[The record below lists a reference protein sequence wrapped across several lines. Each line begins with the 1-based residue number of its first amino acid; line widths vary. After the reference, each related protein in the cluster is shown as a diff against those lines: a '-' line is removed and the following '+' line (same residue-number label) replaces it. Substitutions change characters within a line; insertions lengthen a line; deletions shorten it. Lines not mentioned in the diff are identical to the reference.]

1 MRVYLVFLYISV
13 VFQLFAQAPTKD
25 WFHSNDIGI
34 SSDAAYEGILNDRA
48 STPVIVAVIDSG
60 VDIEHEDL
68 VGNIWVN
75 VDEIPDNGI
84 DDDKN
89 GYIDDING
97 WNFIGGADGE
107 NIGGETLEVTRL
119 YAHLRPKYENAD
131 PQLLN
136 KEQLK
141 EYNMWVK
148 YKDEVEKKRNEAKS
162 ALDNINMQRDFIMG
176 MFDGY
181 LAEVGNIEI
190 SPEYLDTTD
199 LSIDPQLKGA
209 MLQMADEFKA
219 TEDRYPSLED
229 IKDVVDEEVSGGLDY
244 YKTQFDYQYNPDF
257 KSRPI
262 IGDNYNDQNERYY
275 GNNDVEGPDAFHGTH
290 VSGIIGAV
298 RNNGIGMDG
307 VASNVKIMSVRT
319 VPDGDEHDKD
329 VANAIRYAVDNGAD
343 IINMSFG
350 KGHAW
355 NKQVVDDAVRHAE
368 KNDVLLVHAA
378 GNSSQD
384 NDSSKNYPNDKFI
397 KPKGFLFWKK
407 KHANNWLEIGALNYK
422 TGENSPAPFSNYGG
436 ENVDVFAPG
445 MAIYSTTPDNKYRNA
460 QGTSMAAPV
469 VAGICAVIRSYYPT
483 LTAKQIKSV
492 IMESSK
498 PRNIRVKKPGADE
511 LVNFNE
517 LSVTGGV
524 VNLDSAIKMAA
535 LVKGKR
541 KIKKKKTR
549 A

>member
-1 MRVYLVFLYISV
+1 MRVYLAILFISV
-13 VFQLFAQAPTKD
+13 AFQMSAQAPSKN
-25 WFHSNDIGI
+25 WFHSNETGVA
-34 SSDAAYEGILNDRA
+34 SEAAYDGLLNDRA

-75 VDEIPDNGI
+75 SDEIPGNGI

-89 GYIDDING
+89 GYIDDVNG
-97 WNFIGGADGE
+97 WNFIGGANGE
-107 NIGGETLEVTRL
+107 NVGGETLEVTRL
-119 YAHLRPKYENAD
+119 YAHLRPKYEDAD

-141 EYNMWVK
+141 EYNKWLK

-162 ALDNINMQRDFIMG
+162 ALDNINMQRDFILG
-176 MFDGY
+176 IFDGY
-181 LAEVGNIEI
+181 INEVGDVEI

-199 LSIDPQLKGA
+199 LNIDPQFQGA
-209 MLQMADEFKA
+209 MLEMVDDYKA
-219 TEDRYPSLED
+219 TENRYPTLVE
-229 IKDVVDEEVSGGLDY
+229 IKNVVDEEVSGGLDY
-244 YKTQFDYQYNPDF
+244 FNTQYEYQYNPDF
-257 KSRPI
+257 KSRAI
-262 IGDNYNDQNERYY
+262 IGDDYSNQTEMYY

-298 RNNGIGMDG
+298 RGNGIGMDG
-307 VASNVKIMSVRT
+307 VAANVKIMSVRT

-350 KGHAW
+350 KGYAW

-378 GNSSQD
+378 GNSAQNSDVSD
-384 NDSSKNYPNDKFI
+384 NFPNDKFI

-407 KHANNWLEIGALNYK
+407 KYANNWLSIGALNYK
-422 TGENSPAPFSNYGG
+422 GGENSVAPFSNYGSA
-436 ENVDVFAPG
+436 NVDVFAPG
-445 MAIYSTTPDNKYRNA
+445 MAIYSTTPDNNYQNA
-460 QGTSMAAPV
+460 QGTSMASPV

-492 IMESSK
+492 IMESAT
-498 PRNIRVKKPGADE
+498 PRDIRVKKPGADE
-511 LVNFNE
+511 LANFNE

-524 VNLDSAIKMAA
+524 ANLNSAVKMASKI
-535 LVKGKR
+535 KGKR
-541 KIKKKKTR
+541 KIKKKKVR